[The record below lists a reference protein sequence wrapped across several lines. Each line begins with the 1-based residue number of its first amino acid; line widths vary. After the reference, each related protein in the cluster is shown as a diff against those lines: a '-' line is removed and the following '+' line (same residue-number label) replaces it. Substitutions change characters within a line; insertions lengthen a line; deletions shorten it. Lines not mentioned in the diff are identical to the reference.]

1 MSKDFEGLI
10 EWHFQCNEGMGGD
23 VILLQFDRLLVPL
36 PLEPLKAKVKNIIE
50 YIGSNYSS
58 AQEVPAQEIKYFRYF
73 IQVFYSY
80 HVFYR
85 PHISFELIV
94 CWDYF

>member
-23 VILLQFDRLLVPL
+23 VILLQFDWLLVPL

-73 IQVFYSY
+73 I
-80 HVFYR
+80 
-85 PHISFELIV
+85 
-94 CWDYF
+94 